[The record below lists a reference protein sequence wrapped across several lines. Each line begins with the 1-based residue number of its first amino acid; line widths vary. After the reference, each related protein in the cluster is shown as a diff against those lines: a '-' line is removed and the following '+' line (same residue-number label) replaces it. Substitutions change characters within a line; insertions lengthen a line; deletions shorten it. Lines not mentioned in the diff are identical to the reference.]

1 MNRHMYFRQQ
11 EKNDELYHH
20 GIKGQRWGI
29 RRYQN
34 EDGSLTP
41 EGRERY
47 GLGDGNFAQRYGK
60 FAMKYTKPSAWT
72 KPGELSNDMAIV
84 LTGVKTKKEREAIKK
99 DAERK
104 YKDYERLCSK
114 AEELEQN
121 NYDENKIDSAWDK
134 ANKAYEEY
142 KYMKKGIS
150 PDEMKYINDSVGRL
164 YNGPHYDEKHKKM
177 TSGSKSFD
185 AMMEENE
192 HLANKIYDKH
202 KNENIKYA
210 SKEWFEAREELYKE
224 QEKLEKKYADSVLK
238 DFGIKTKDP
247 IIKKEIY
254 NLGKN
259 ELLYNSNTGYAWHDN
274 EYASIADPWGF
285 TDTAGRDYGLENTQ
299 GYKEFYSKRRTS

>member
-1 MNRHMYFRQQ
+1 
-11 EKNDELYHH
+11 
-20 GIKGQRWGI
+20 
-29 RRYQN
+29 
-34 EDGSLTP
+34 
-41 EGRERY
+41 
-47 GLGDGNFAQRYGK
+47 
-60 FAMKYTKPSAWT
+60 
-72 KPGELSNDMAIV
+72 MATV

-104 YKDYERLCSK
+104 YKDYEQLCTK

-121 NYDENKIDSAWDK
+121 SYDEDKIDSAWNK

-150 PDEMKYINDSVGRL
+150 PDEIKYINDSVGRL
-164 YNGPHYDEKHKKM
+164 YNGPHYDEKKQKM

-192 HLANKIYDKH
+192 RLADKIYDKH

-238 DFGIKTKDP
+238 DFGIKTNDP
-247 IIKKEIY
+247 VIKNEIY

-259 ELLYNSNTGYAWHDN
+259 ELLYNSNTGYAWYDN

-299 GYKEFYSKRRTS
+299 GYKEFYSNKRS